1 MAVVIG
7 DYSFSGPFSSPE
19 QIEETQGVYVV
30 LAEDLGDEENE
41 PTSELE
47 IVEVGFA
54 NNLRRELIDN
64 EDQDQW
70 NVQYEGRL
78 YAAVLYAD
86 EHPHVSVKSVFAS
99 IQPGMFAQPLDFG
112 SDLDPEDEDENDE
125 DDDEDNVV
133 FQLSILATAMEK
145 MAV

>member
-7 DYSFSGPFSSPE
+7 DYSFSGPFSRPE

-41 PTSELE
+41 PTAELE

-54 NNLRRELIDN
+54 NNLRRELIDH

-70 NVQYEGRL
+70 NVLYEGRL

-86 EHPHVSVKSVFAS
+86 EHPNVSVKNVFAS
-99 IQPGMFAQPLDFG
+99 IQPGMFAQPLDC
-112 SDLDPEDEDENDE
+112 DLDPEDEDEN
-125 DDDEDNVV
+125 DDEDNVV
-133 FQLSILATAMEK
+133 FQLSILATAVEK
-145 MAV
+145 VAV